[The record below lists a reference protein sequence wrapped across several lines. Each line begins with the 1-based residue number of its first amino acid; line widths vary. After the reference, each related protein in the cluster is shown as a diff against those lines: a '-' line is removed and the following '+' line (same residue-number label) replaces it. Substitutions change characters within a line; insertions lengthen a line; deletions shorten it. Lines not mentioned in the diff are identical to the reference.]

1 MVESCICV
9 MSYVIIIFK
18 SIYITVQLINVICHR
33 ETMPWRGKDDITYQE
48 RLGGGGGVAANVTS
62 FVSFKRINLIC
73 FPLCHLFQTLLFPT
87 SCRTL
92 QAHEELFSWMETTWD
107 VGNNDPLARNI
118 KEQQDTVTVRH
129 KICSLCYLYI

>member
-1 MVESCICV
+1 ML
-9 MSYVIIIFK
+9 YVIAK
-18 SIYITVQLINVICHR
+18 PC
-33 ETMPWRGKDDITYQE
+33 RGEAKMTSLT
-48 RLGGGGGVAANVTS
+48 RRGLLVVVGGVAANVTS